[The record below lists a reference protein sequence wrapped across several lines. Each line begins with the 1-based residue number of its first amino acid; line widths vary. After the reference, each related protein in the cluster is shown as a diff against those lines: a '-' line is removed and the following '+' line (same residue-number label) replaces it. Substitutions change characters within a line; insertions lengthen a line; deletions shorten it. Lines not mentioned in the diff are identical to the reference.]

1 MALTID
7 VVKKKLVQSGVVWSP
22 FLLICMTAVCVHGL
36 DPATAQDVIV
46 YLQQRTGLST
56 LTGQHN
62 EPNSSPALWSR
73 KVKDI
78 TGVFPAMWEGDFLY
92 LADDVNHRVTMI
104 TEAIS
109 QWKNGSLVGL
119 MWHQCPPTMSE
130 PCTFSNLTTSLSD
143 AQWTDVVT
151 AGTPLNQAWKTK
163 LDNIIDPY
171 LQQLQDIGIP
181 VLWRPWH
188 GSNVASMWWGGR
200 HNESVLLFQLTHE
213 YMTVEKGLTNLIW
226 VWSVNVTDGGNN
238 STSSTLRSFYPGDQ
252 YVDVVA
258 LDCWSFP
265 STAWYQ
271 ASQAIAG
278 NKPMA
283 LAEISVIP
291 TPSQLTVQPNWTYF
305 SEWGSQLNQSNN
317 NSAIKLTYLVDSV
330 RVLHRGDIQLPN
342 VTVYNTTSRNT
353 TSRNTTSPNTTSRR
367 SQKNYGLVVGASVAS
382 VVTVAVGV
390 TLWML
395 NLGVCARGRKPWL
408 ENVMFEKNLL
418 WPREFTYRDL
428 TVATNN
434 FSDENLLGSGGYGQ
448 VYKGTFSN
456 GTTTMAVKRIKRES
470 HKGERE
476 FLAELC
482 AVSQVRH
489 RNLVQLHGWCRE
501 QDKLFLVYEYMAN
514 TSLDR
519 WLFPKKGEVNPATLV
534 WEVRYNIVTGV
545 AAAVLYMHDEWDQC
559 ILHRDIKPNN
569 VMLDAEFTAHLG
581 DFGLATLIE
590 HDAAANTSLGGG
602 TPGYIAPEMHQSLK
616 PTKKSDIYSFGV
628 LALEVACGRRTVDL
642 TLPSDEI
649 VLADWVWRAH
659 EAGELLRVVDAR
671 LRSDYDPDQMTTMLQ
686 LGLWCC
692 HPDPNARP
700 TMRLVGQWLKSEAPV
715 PALPASKPLVKYSL
729 QPTIKDSNGSIEL
742 QLAVEA
748 ANSGASVSSF
758 SSISSYS
765 GRS

>member
-1 MALTID
+1 MARTID
-7 VVKKKLVQSGVVWSP
+7 IVNKLVQSGVVWSP

-36 DPATAQDVIV
+36 GPATPQDVIV

-73 KVKDI
+73 KVNDI

-92 LADDVNHRVTMI
+92 LPDDIFHRVTMI
-104 TEAIS
+104 TEAVN
-109 QWKNGSLVGL
+109 QWPNGSLVGL

-130 PCTFSNLTTSLSD
+130 PCTFSNLTTALSD
-143 AQWTDVVT
+143 AQWTDIVT
-151 AGTPLNQAWKTK
+151 SGKPLNQAWKAK
-163 LDNIIDPY
+163 LDNIINPH
-171 LQQLQDIGIP
+171 LKQLQDAGIP

-188 GSNVASMWWGGR
+188 GSNVASMWWGG
-200 HNESVLLFQLTHE
+200 HNESALLFQLTHE

-226 VWSVNVTDGGNN
+226 VWSVNVTDDN
-238 STSSTLRSFYPGDQ
+238 STSTLRSFYPGDQ

-265 STAWYQ
+265 STTWYQ
-271 ASQAIAG
+271 AAQAIAG

-291 TPSQLTVQPNWTYF
+291 TPSQLTMQPNWTYF
-305 SEWGSQLNQSNN
+305 SEWGSQLNRSNN
-317 NSAIKLTYLVDSV
+317 DSAIKGTYLVNSV

-342 VTVYNTTSRNT
+342 VTVQNTTSRNT
-353 TSRNTTSPNTTSRR
+353 TSRSNE
-367 SQKNYGLVVGASVAS
+367 NYGLVVGASVAS
-382 VVTVAVGV
+382 VVAVVAGV
-390 TLWML
+390 TLCVL
-395 NLGVCARGRKPWL
+395 YFRVCARDRKPWL
-408 ENVMFEKNLL
+408 EKVMIEKNLL

-434 FSDENLLGSGGYGQ
+434 FSDENLLGSGGYGH
-448 VYKGTFSN
+448 VYKGIFSN
-456 GTTTMAVKRIKRES
+456 GTTMAVKRIKRES
-470 HKGERE
+470 HEGERE

-482 AVSQVRH
+482 AVSQIRH

-501 QDKLFLVYEYMAN
+501 QDKLFLVYEYMPN

-519 WLFPKKGEVNPATLV
+519 WLFPKKGEVNPATLL
-534 WEVRYNIVTGV
+534 WEVRYNIMTGV

-569 VMLDAEFTAHLG
+569 VMLDAEFNAHLG
-581 DFGLATLIE
+581 DFGLAKLIE
-590 HDAAANTSLGGG
+590 HDTAAKTSLGAG
-602 TPGYIAPEMHQSLK
+602 TPGYIAPEMLQSLK
-616 PTKKSDIYSFGV
+616 PTKKSDVYSFGV

-642 TLPSDEI
+642 SLPSDDF
-649 VLADWVWRAH
+649 VLADCVWRAH
-659 EAGELLRVVDAR
+659 EAGELLRVVDGR

-729 QPTIKDSNGSIEL
+729 QPTNKDSNGSIQL

-748 ANSGASVSSF
+748 ADSVASISSF
-758 SSISSYS
+758 SSISYS

>member
-7 VVKKKLVQSGVVWSP
+7 VVNKKLVGRGVVWSP
-22 FLLICMTAVCVHGL
+22 FLLICMAAVCVHGL
-36 DPATAQDVIV
+36 DPATPQDVIV

-78 TGVFPAMWEGDFLY
+78 TGVWPAMWEGDFLY
-92 LADDVNHRVTMI
+92 LADDIFHRVTMI
-104 TEAIS
+104 TEAID

-143 AQWTDVVT
+143 AQWTDIVT
-151 AGTPLNQAWKTK
+151 SGTPLNQAWKTK
-163 LDNIIDPY
+163 LDNIINPY
-171 LQQLQDIGIP
+171 LQQLQDSGIP

-188 GSNVASMWWGGR
+188 GSNVASMWWGG
-200 HNESVLLFQLTHE
+200 HLNESVRLFQLTHD

-226 VWSVNVTDGGNN
+226 VWSVNVTDDN
-238 STSSTLRSFYPGDQ
+238 STSTLRSFYPGDQ

-258 LDCWSFP
+258 LDCYSFP

-305 SEWGSQLNQSNN
+305 SEWGSALNQSNN
-317 NSAIKLTYLVDSV
+317 NSAIKLTYLVNSV
-330 RVLHRGDIQLPN
+330 RVLHRGDIHMTY
-342 VTVYNTTSRNT
+342 VTTAQNTTSR
-353 TSRNTTSPNTTSRR
+353 SH
-367 SQKNYGLVVGASVAS
+367 KNYGLVVGASVAS
-382 VVTVAVGV
+382 VVTVVVGV
-390 TLWML
+390 TLWVVYF
-395 NLGVCARGRKPWL
+395 GVCARGRKPWL
-408 ENVMFEKNLL
+408 ENVMLEKNLL

-448 VYKGTFSN
+448 VYKGIFSN
-456 GTTTMAVKRIKRES
+456 GMTMAVKRIKRES
-470 HKGERE
+470 HEGERE

-501 QDKLFLVYEYMAN
+501 QDKLFLVYEYMPN

-519 WLFPKKGEVNPATLV
+519 WLFPKKGEVNPSTLL
-534 WEVRYNIVTGV
+534 WEVRHNIMTGV

-569 VMLDAEFTAHLG
+569 VMLDAEFNAHLG
-581 DFGLATLIE
+581 DFGLAKLIE
-590 HDAAANTSLGGG
+590 HDTAAKTSLGGG
-602 TPGYIAPEMHQSLK
+602 TPGYIAPEMLQSLK
-616 PTKKSDIYSFGV
+616 PTKKSDVYSFGV

-642 TLPSDEI
+642 TLLPSDEI
-649 VLADWVWRAH
+649 VLADCVWRAH

-700 TMRLVGQWLKSEAPV
+700 TMRLVGQWLKNEAPV

-729 QPTIKDSNGSIEL
+729 QPTNRNSNGSIEL

-748 ANSGASVSSF
+748 DNSSAVSASSF
-758 SSISSYS
+758 GSISSYS
-765 GRS
+765 GHS

>member
-7 VVKKKLVQSGVVWSP
+7 GVNKLVPIGAVWSP
-22 FLLICMTAVCVHGL
+22 FLLICMAAVCVHG
-36 DPATAQDVIV
+36 DGFGSAKPQDVIV

-73 KVKDI
+73 KVYDI

-92 LADDVNHRVTMI
+92 LADDINHRVTMI
-104 TEAIS
+104 TEAIT
-109 QWKNGSLVGL
+109 QWQSGSLVGL

-151 AGTPLNQAWKTK
+151 SGTPLNQAWKTK
-163 LDNIIDPY
+163 LDNITNY
-171 LQQLQDIGIP
+171 LQQLQDAGIP

-188 GSNVASMWWGGR
+188 GSNVASMWWGG
-200 HNESVLLFQLTHE
+200 HNESVRLFQLTHD
-213 YMTVEKGLTNLIW
+213 YMTVEKSLTNLIW
-226 VWSVNVTDGGNN
+226 VWSANVTDDN
-238 STSSTLRSFYPGDQ
+238 STSTLRSFYPGNT

-265 STAWYQ
+265 STTWYQ

-278 NKPMA
+278 DKPMA

-305 SEWGSQLNQSNN
+305 SEWGSQLNTSNN
-317 NSAIKLTYLVDSV
+317 NSAIKLTYLVNSA
-330 RVLHRGDIQLPN
+330 RVLHRGDIHLPN
-342 VTVYNTTSRNT
+342 VTTVQNTTSRNT
-353 TSRNTTSPNTTSRR
+353 TSG

-382 VVTVAVGV
+382 VVTVLVGV
-390 TLWML
+390 TLWVL

-408 ENVMFEKNLL
+408 ENVMLEKNLL

-448 VYKGTFSN
+448 VFKGIFSN
-456 GTTTMAVKRIKRES
+456 GMTMAVKRIKRES
-470 HKGERE
+470 HEGERE

-501 QDKLFLVYEYMAN
+501 QDKLFLVYEYMPN

-519 WLFPKKGEVNPATLV
+519 WLFPKKGEVNPATLL
-534 WEVRYNIVTGV
+534 WEVRHNIMTGV

-569 VMLDAEFTAHLG
+569 VMLDADFNAHLG
-581 DFGLATLIE
+581 DFGLAKLIE
-590 HDAAANTSLGGG
+590 HDDTAGKTSLSGG
-602 TPGYIAPEMHQSLK
+602 TRGYIAPEMHQSLR

-628 LALEVACGRRTVDL
+628 LALEVACGRPTVDL
-642 TLPSDEI
+642 SLPSDEI
-649 VLADWVWRAH
+649 VLADCVWRAH
-659 EAGELLRVVDAR
+659 EAGELLRVVDGR

-686 LGLWCC
+686 LRLWCC

-729 QPTIKDSNGSIEL
+729 QPTIKNSNGSIEL
-742 QLAVEA
+742 QLTVEA
-748 ANSGASVSSF
+748 ANSAGSDPSFDSISSF
-758 SSISSYS
+758 S